1 MGLVVKNLLVNE
13 GDTRDASDPWVGKVP
28 WRRKCQLT
36 PVFVP
41 GKFHRLRSLM
51 ATVCGFGKSQTWL
64 SD

>member
-1 MGLVVKNLLVNE
+1 MGLVVKNLLVNA
-13 GDTRDASDPWVGKVP
+13 GDTRDASDPWVGKVS

-51 ATVCGFGKSQTWL
+51 GTVRGFAKSQTWRN
-64 SD
+64 D